1 MTVIRVA
8 QVERLRL
15 ADAFGWRASLRFKGR
30 LLLSTAAIALGV
42 ALGYAIHLIN
52 AAAVDEFA
60 RGLRTAS
67 GSADL
72 AIRGPASGIP
82 VDVYTIAARAVE
94 LAVASPI
101 VEIVVRVED
110 AGEYRA
116 PIPVL
121 GVDAMRAARIAPALV
136 GEAAEP
142 MDALRD
148 DTIFLSVTLAAA
160 LGKQVGDNVTV
171 HSGTARQK
179 LRVAGLLGAQAPIG
193 DLAVMDI
200 AAAQMLAEMPDRVS
214 RIDLRLHS
222 GVDIE
227 QTLLRLR
234 SLLPAGV
241 SVERVEDALAANARL
256 SRAYRVNLTVLALVA
271 LFTGSLLVFSSEALT
286 TARRRGE
293 LAILRVLGMT
303 RRMLLFRLLRGAAA
317 IGLIGSALGL
327 AFGGLIAYAVTHW
340 VGADLGAGY
349 FRGARP
355 SLVLQPLPALAF
367 LLCGVISVLSGA
379 LLPAIEASRVEP
391 AVALKSINEALHYTA
406 FARPHGALAILLVGC
421 LLAWAPPIDGLP
433 IGGYAAIACFLL
445 SAIALLPFTCRVAL
459 GALPP
464 FGGVVGWLAF
474 SRLGRAP
481 VEAAISLA
489 AMVAAVSLTVSMAI
503 MVSSFRLSMIDWL
516 DQLLPADLYVRGS
529 VGGQPSTLTPED
541 QRTIAGT
548 PGIRRVEFLRTDAIS
563 LDSRRPRVSV
573 LARDLDAATIG
584 ERVPLLASMKPAPGD
599 VPVWI
604 SEVTAGAYGIA
615 LGDPM
620 SIPLGAHVLEA
631 RVAGIW
637 RDYGRPQ
644 GAIVIERAR
653 YAALTGDARAN
664 DASIWYEGASAAESV
679 ANALEWLR
687 DRAHLTS
694 PGDIKSTSL
703 RIFDRTFAVTYGL
716 EAIAMVIGMAGL
728 SAGIGA
734 GVAARRREFGV
745 LRHLGFTRSQ
755 IAAMLAAEGA
765 IMSLVGVVVGSA
777 TGWFVSLI
785 LIHVVNRQSF
795 HWGMDLH
802 VPFGVIGSFCA
813 SLIVV
818 AALVAIASGRQAMQG
833 ETIDAVR
840 NDW

>member
-1 MTVIRVA
+1 MVHA
-8 QVERLRL
+8 ERLHL

-30 LLLSTAAIALGV
+30 LMLSIAAIALGV

-82 VDVYTIAARAVE
+82 VDVYTIAARAADV
-94 LAVASPI
+94 AVASPI
-101 VEIVVRVED
+101 VEIVVRAEE
-110 AGEYRA
+110 AGAYRA
-116 PIPVL
+116 PISVL
-121 GVDAMRAARIAPALV
+121 GIDAMRAARIAPALV

-160 LGKQVGDNVTV
+160 LGRQVGDELTV
-171 HSGTARQK
+171 RSGATQQR
-179 LRVAGLLGAQAPIG
+179 LRIAGLLGAQAPVG

-200 AAAQMLAEMPDRVS
+200 AGAQMLADMPDRVS
-214 RIDLRLHS
+214 RIDLRLHP

-227 QTLLRLR
+227 QALSRMRALF
-234 SLLPAGV
+234 PAGV

-303 RRMLLFRLLRGAAA
+303 QRMLLFRLLRSAAA
-317 IGLIGSALGL
+317 IGLIGGLLGL
-327 AFGGLIAYAVTHW
+327 ALGGLVAYAVTHL

-349 FRGARP
+349 FGSARP
-355 SLVLQPLPALAF
+355 ALVVQPLPALAF
-367 LLCGVISVLSGA
+367 LLCGVIAAVSGA
-379 LLPAIEASRVEP
+379 LLPAIEAARVEP
-391 AVALKSINEALHYTA
+391 AVALKSINEALQYTA
-406 FARPHGALAILLVGC
+406 FTRPLGALALLLVGC
-421 LLAWAPPIDGLP
+421 LLVWVPSIDGLP

-445 SAIALLPFTCRVAL
+445 SAIALLPFMCRMAL

-464 FGGVVGWLAF
+464 FGGVVGWLAG

-481 VEAAISLA
+481 AEAAISLA

-529 VGGQPSTLTPED
+529 VGGQPGYLTPED
-541 QRTIAGT
+541 QRKIAST
-548 PGIRRVEFLRTDAIS
+548 SGIRRVEFLRTDAIS

-573 LARDLDAATIG
+573 LARDLDPATIG
-584 ERVPLLASMKPAPGD
+584 ERVPLLESMKPAPGD

-604 SEVTAGAYGIA
+604 SEVTAGAYSIA
-615 LGDPM
+615 LGDQL
-620 SIPLGAHVLEA
+620 SIPLGAQVLEA

-664 DASIWYEGASAAESV
+664 DASIWYEAASSAEAV
-679 ANALEWLR
+679 ANALEWLS
-687 DRAHLTS
+687 DRARLTS

-745 LRHLGFTRSQ
+745 LRHLGFTRRQ

-802 VPFGVIGSFCA
+802 VPFGVIGIFCA